1 MFTGFDSCRLAGTN
15 PMTIAPPIG
24 PKTEATVPLRARG
37 SADVAPLLGLDPEAL
52 TQPIRLVPERPD
64 GPETA
69 GTYVRRSG
77 GISAAFRITLIT
89 ASTAVAFAPAIW
101 NNIRTI
107 LDGSPTAYLVLAPL
121 WALIVAYSVV
131 YEPRHRE
138 INDAEFD
145 MILTVVIMSVAGF
158 SSNLALPRIPAAAA
172 FWHAELVLP
181 MIWIFGLSIASFGVR
196 RAFRAYPAWLFVAA
210 CFPPNFLILG
220 GVLGG
225 STVAFGWL
233 TVGYAVAA
241 VTIALR
247 RSKRRWY
254 VPPILLVGGGIGVLA
269 LEGAHPAMVY
279 LVPAG
284 VVTVLGALSVRT
296 SHQPFRLT
304 LPPRSMA
311 FVVATVLATVL
322 TVFVAPRPAPYI
334 DASDLVRV
342 QPDWVNSLQS
352 AGIKVSEPT
361 TYGWGPRILGDGGS
375 ARRFRLEHEGMVAYL
390 DVFSSRDL
398 GRFASTRVGVW
409 YGAAPPAHV
418 EQIFRSRA
426 SGIQTFNSLDNRMGT
441 IKSPDDPVWAARG
454 WYWRYGQGP
463 DTIYQSVYLVTSRA
477 STAPDTVP
485 TPQPPGYVNTVALPI
500 AWLIRA
506 EAKAPDIPPY
516 LSTELT
522 DLARQIAT
530 TASEPRP

>member
-1 MFTGFDSCRLAGTN
+1 
-15 PMTIAPPIG
+15 MTIAPPIG
-24 PKTEATVPLRARG
+24 HGAETTVPLRARG
-37 SADVAPLLGLDPEAL
+37 SAEVAPLIGWDTEAL
-52 TQPIRLVPERPD
+52 TQPIRLVPTRHD

-69 GTYVRRSG
+69 GTYVRRSRG
-77 GISAAFRITLIT
+77 VSAQFRVTLIT
-89 ASTAVAFAPAIW
+89 VSTAIAFAPAIW
-101 NNIRTI
+101 TNIRTI
-107 LDGSPTAYLVLAPL
+107 LDGSPTAYLLLAPL

-145 MILTVVIMSVAGF
+145 MILTVVIMSIAGF

-196 RAFRAYPAWLFVAA
+196 RAFRAYPAWLFVVA

-220 GVLGG
+220 GVVGG
-225 STVAFGWL
+225 STVAFGLL
-233 TVGYAVAA
+233 TVAYAVAA
-241 VTIALR
+241 VTISLR
-247 RSKRRWY
+247 RSNRKWF
-254 VPPILLVGGGIGVLA
+254 VPPILLVAGGIGVFA
-269 LEGAHPAMVY
+269 LEGADPALVY

-296 SHQPFRLT
+296 SHQPFRLP

-311 FVVATVLATVL
+311 FVVVTVLATVL
-322 TVFVAPRPAPYI
+322 TVFVAPRPTPYI
-334 DASDLVRV
+334 NASDLVRV
-342 QPDWVNSLQS
+342 QPDWVTSLQN
-352 AGIKVSEPT
+352 ADIKVSEPT
-361 TYGWGPRILGDGGS
+361 TYAWGPRVLGDGGS
-375 ARRFRLEHEGMVAYL
+375 AQRFRLEHDGLVAYL
-390 DVFSSRDL
+390 DVFSTRDL

-409 YGAAPPAHV
+409 YGAAPPAHIEEV
-418 EQIFRSRA
+418 FRSRA
-426 SGIQTFNSLDNRMGT
+426 SGIQEFTSLDNRMGT

-463 DTIYQSVYLVTSRA
+463 DTVYQSMYLVTSRVA
-477 STAPDTVP
+477 HAPDTVP
-485 TPQPPGYVNTVALPI
+485 TPEPPGYVETVVLPF

>member
-1 MFTGFDSCRLAGTN
+1 
-15 PMTIAPPIG
+15 MTIAPPIG
-24 PKTEATVPLRARG
+24 RGTDVTVPLPARG
-37 SADVAPLLGLDPEAL
+37 SAEVAPLIGLESDVL
-52 TQPIRLVPERPD
+52 TQPIRLVPERTD
-64 GPETA
+64 RPETA
-69 GTYVRRSG
+69 GTYVRRSR
-77 GISAAFRITLIT
+77 GISAAFRVTLIT
-89 ASTAVAFAPAIW
+89 ASTAIAFAPAIW
-101 NNIRTI
+101 TNIRTI
-107 LDGSPTAYLVLAPL
+107 LDGSPTAYLLLAPF
-121 WALIVAYSVV
+121 WALIVAYLVV

-145 MILTVVIMSVAGF
+145 MILTVVIMCVAGF

-172 FWHAELVLP
+172 FWHGELVLP

-210 CFPPNFLILG
+210 CFPPNFLVIG

-225 STVAFGWL
+225 STVAFGLL

-241 VTIALR
+241 ITIALR
-247 RSKRRWY
+247 RSNRKWF
-254 VPPILLVGGGIGVLA
+254 VPPILLVGGGVGVLA
-269 LEGAHPAMVY
+269 LEGAQPVMVY
-279 LVPAG
+279 LIPAG

-304 LPPRSMA
+304 LPPRSLS

-322 TVFVAPRPAPYI
+322 TVFVAPRPAQYI
-334 DASDLVRV
+334 EASDLVRV

-352 AGIKVSEPT
+352 ADIKVSAPT
-361 TYGWGPRILGDGGS
+361 TFGWGPRVLGDGGS
-375 ARRFRLEHEGMVAYL
+375 AQRFRLEHDGMVAYL

-409 YGAAPPAHV
+409 YGAAPPAHI

-426 SGIQTFNSLDNRMGT
+426 SGIQDFTTLDNRMGT
-441 IKSPDDPVWAARG
+441 IKSPDDPIWAARG

-463 DTIYQSVYLVTSRA
+463 DTVYQSVYLVTSRA
-477 STAPDTVP
+477 VKAPDTVP
-485 TPQPPGYVNTVALPI
+485 TPEPPGYVNTVVLPI

-522 DLARQIAT
+522 DLARQITT
-530 TASEPRP
+530 TASEPRS

>member
-1 MFTGFDSCRLAGTN
+1 
-15 PMTIAPPIG
+15 MTIAPPIG
-24 PKTEATVPLRARG
+24 RGSDVISAPVGRG
-37 SADVAPLLGLDPEAL
+37 SAEVAPLIGWDSEAL
-52 TQPIRLVPERPD
+52 TQPIRLVAERQD

-77 GISAAFRITLIT
+77 GISAAFRVALITL
-89 ASTAVAFAPAIW
+89 STAIAFGPAIW
-101 NNIRTI
+101 TNLRTI
-107 LDGSPTAYLVLAPL
+107 IDGSPTAYLVLAPL

-131 YEPRHRE
+131 YEPRRRE

-196 RAFRAYPAWLFVAA
+196 RAFRAYPAWLFIAA
-210 CFPPNFLILG
+210 CFPPIFLIMG
-220 GVLGG
+220 GFIGG
-225 STVAFGWL
+225 STVAFGLL

-247 RSKRRWY
+247 RSKRKWF
-254 VPPILLVGGGIGVLA
+254 VPPILMVAGAIGVFA
-269 LEGAHPAMVY
+269 LEGADPALVY

-304 LPPRSMA
+304 LPPRSKA
-311 FVVATVLATVL
+311 YVIATVLATVL
-322 TVFVAPRPAPYI
+322 TVFIAPRPAPYI
-334 DASDLVRV
+334 DAADLIRV
-342 QPDWVNSLQS
+342 QPDWINSLQS
-352 AGIKVSEPT
+352 SDIKVSAHT
-361 TYGWGPRILGDGGS
+361 TYDWGPRVLGDGGS
-375 ARRFRLEHEGMVAYL
+375 AQRFRLDHDGMVAYL
-390 DVFSSRDL
+390 DVFSTRDL

-409 YGAAPPAHV
+409 YGAAPPAHIEEV
-418 EQIFRSRA
+418 FRSRA
-426 SGIQTFNSLDNRMGT
+426 SGIQAFTSLDNRMGT

-463 DTIYQSVYLVTSRA
+463 DTVYQSMYLVTSRSA
-477 STAPDTVP
+477 DAPDTVP
-485 TPQPPGYVNTVALPI
+485 TPEPPGLIDTVVLPI

-506 EAKAPDIPPY
+506 EAKAPDIAPY

-522 DLARQIAT
+522 DLARQITT

>member
-1 MFTGFDSCRLAGTN
+1 
-15 PMTIAPPIG
+15 MTIAPPIG
-24 PKTEATVPLRARG
+24 RATEATVPLRSRG
-37 SADVAPLLGLDPEAL
+37 TAEVAPLIGLDAEAL
-52 TQPIRLVPERPD
+52 TQPIRLVPERHD

-69 GTYVRRSG
+69 GTYVRRSR
-77 GISAAFRITLIT
+77 GISAPFRVALIT
-89 ASTAVAFAPAIW
+89 ATTAIAFGPAIW
-101 NNIRTI
+101 TNIRTI
-107 LDGSPTAYLVLAPL
+107 LDGSPTAYLLLAPL

-145 MILTVVIMSVAGF
+145 MILTVVIMSIAGI

-210 CFPPNFLILG
+210 CFPANFLIIG
-220 GVLGG
+220 GVVGG
-225 STVAFGWL
+225 STVAFGLL

-241 VTIALR
+241 VTISLR
-247 RSKRRWY
+247 RSNRKWF
-254 VPPILLVGGGIGVLA
+254 VPPILLVAGGIGVFA
-269 LEGAHPAMVY
+269 LEGAQPVMVY
-279 LVPAG
+279 LIPAG
-284 VVTVLGALSVRT
+284 VVTILGALSVRT

-311 FVVATVLATVL
+311 FVVVTVLATIL

-334 DASDLVRV
+334 AAADLVQV
-342 QPDWVNSLQS
+342 QPDWLSNLQQ
-352 AGIKVSEPT
+352 ADIKMSGPT
-361 TYGWGPRILGDGGS
+361 TYSWGPHVLGDGGS
-375 ARRFRLEHEGMVAYL
+375 AQRFRLEHDGMVAYL
-390 DVFSSRDL
+390 DVFSTRDL
-398 GRFASTRVGVW
+398 GRLASTRLGVW

-418 EQIFRSRA
+418 EEIFRSNG
-426 SGIQTFNSLDNRMGT
+426 SVIKTFTSLDNRMGT

-454 WYWRYGQGP
+454 WYWRYGKGS
-463 DTIYQSVYLVTSRA
+463 DTVYQSVYLVTSRDA
-477 STAPDTVP
+477 KSPDTVP
-485 TPQPPGYVNTVALPI
+485 TPEPPGYLGAVVLPI

-506 EAKAPDIPPY
+506 EAKAPEIAPY

-522 DLARQIAT
+522 DLARQITT
-530 TASEPRP
+530 TASERRP

>member
-1 MFTGFDSCRLAGTN
+1 
-15 PMTIAPPIG
+15 MTIAPPIG
-24 PKTEATVPLRARG
+24 RGTEVTVPLPARG
-37 SADVAPLLGLDPEAL
+37 SAEVAPLVGLDSEAL
-52 TQPIRLVPERPD
+52 TQPIRLVPQRTD

-69 GTYVRRSG
+69 GTYVRRSR
-77 GISAAFRITLIT
+77 GITGAFRVALIT
-89 ASTAVAFAPAIW
+89 GSTAVAFAPAIW
-101 NNIRTI
+101 TNIRTI
-107 LDGSPTAYLVLAPL
+107 LDGSPTAYLLLAPF
-121 WALIVAYSVV
+121 WALIVAYLVV
-131 YEPRHRE
+131 YEPSRRE

-158 SSNLALPRIPAAAA
+158 SANLALPRIPAAAA

-220 GVLGG
+220 GLLGG
-225 STVAFGWL
+225 STVGYGLL

-247 RSKRRWY
+247 RSTRKWF
-254 VPPILLVGGGIGVLA
+254 VPPILLVGGGIGVFA
-269 LEGAHPAMVY
+269 LEGAHPALVY
-279 LVPAG
+279 LIPAG
-284 VVTVLGALSVRT
+284 VVTILGAFSVRT

-311 FVVATVLATVL
+311 FVVVTVLATVL

-342 QPDWVNSLQS
+342 QPDWVNTLQS
-352 AGIKVSEPT
+352 ADIKVSGPT
-361 TYGWGPRILGDGGS
+361 TYAWGPRVLGDGGS
-375 ARRFRLEHEGMVAYL
+375 AQRFRLEHDGTVAYL
-390 DVFSSRDL
+390 DVFSTRDL
-398 GRFASTRVGVW
+398 GRFASTRIGVW
-409 YGAAPPAHV
+409 YGAAPPAHI
-418 EQIFRSRA
+418 EETFRSRA
-426 SGIQTFNSLDNRMGT
+426 SGIQAYTSLDNRMGT
-441 IKSPDDPVWAARG
+441 IKSPDDPIWAARG
-454 WYWRYGQGP
+454 WYWRYGEGP
-463 DTIYQSVYLVTSRA
+463 STVYQSMYLVTSRDA
-477 STAPDTVP
+477 KAPDTVP
-485 TPQPPGYVNTVALPI
+485 TPEPPGYLETVVLPI

-522 DLARQIAT
+522 DLARQITA
-530 TASEPRP
+530 TASEPRS